1 MQRDYVHNQNMHTQ
15 EIRCFPLFM
24 LSVAKELYSRE
35 EVEVE

>member
-1 MQRDYVHNQNMHTQ
+1 MCIIKTVHAQ
-15 EIRCFPLFM
+15 EMRCFPLFM